1 MECGIAPPAWPGVR
15 GRDSDTKQLRP
26 HLGECEIH
34 KSALEIQEKV
44 GISEATIPGGLGCI
58 GVDVEVSLR

>member
-1 MECGIAPPAWPGVR
+1 MMLESV
-15 GRDSDTKQLRP
+15 SVKELSP

-44 GISEATIPGGLGCI
+44 GFSGATIPRSLSCI
-58 GVDVEVSLR
+58 GVDIEVSLR